1 MSGRVLPYDVQGSG
15 PGRAL
20 VLHNWFGDR
29 TSFAPLRAHLD
40 GDTGTYA
47 FVDCRGYGEAIDSGG
62 EFTMEEVAADALAVA
77 DDLGW
82 DSFSVIGHSMG
93 GKAAQLMLLDAPDR
107 IRSLVGISPVSAAGF
122 PLDGESWELFAGA
135 AEEPANRRVIID
147 TTTGGRYDDAWLDA
161 LVERSL
167 ARSSATAFRAYL
179 DSWSRTDFH
188 HRVKDNPTPVLLVV
202 GAHDPALGEAAMAA
216 GWLQWYPNARLEVLP
231 EAGHYA
237 PEETPE
243 ALAAA
248 IEAFLAA

>member
-202 GAHDPALGEAAMAA
+202 GAHDPALGEAAMTA